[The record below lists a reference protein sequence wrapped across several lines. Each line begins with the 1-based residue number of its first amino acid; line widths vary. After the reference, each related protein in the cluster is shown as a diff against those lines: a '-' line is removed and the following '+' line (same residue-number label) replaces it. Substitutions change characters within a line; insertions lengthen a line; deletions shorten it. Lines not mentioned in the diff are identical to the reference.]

1 MDKTGI
7 STLAKRVCRQCGIE
21 FMGGPRAWYCPN
33 CRRERA
39 KEANRRCK
47 AKQRL
52 NGHAD
57 RPLGSIDKCT
67 VCGAEYV
74 VQSAR
79 QKYCKKCAPEQY
91 KIVDREQGRDWL
103 KVAVRNHG
111 EEYLELHRLRKKRHW
126 QNNKKSK
133 FCPICGKELEAGQKI
148 YCNQQCRNAGK
159 RYGYAKYSYKIGRQK
174 TEPKLADYQKGGRLF
189 NHE

>member
-7 STLAKRVCRQCGIE
+7 STVAKRVCRQCGIE

-67 VCGAEYV
+67 VCGADYV

-126 QNNKKSK
+126 QNNKKANLALFAAKNWRLDKK
-133 FCPICGKELEAGQKI
+133 FIVINNAEMLAKDTAMLSTTIRLGGKKQS
-148 YCNQQCRNAGK
+148 Q
-159 RYGYAKYSYKIGRQK
+159 S
-174 TEPKLADYQKGGRLF
+174 
-189 NHE
+189 